1 MLYFG
6 SRNFGQANYGHEL
19 ISQATV
25 DEVTTTSNMDVAG
38 YLIFDTCA
46 IDPKAVV
53 NIDIAAGIQRMGYL
67 QIQPTATMIA
77 SGIQMEWQAWTNLG
91 QGTATM
97 LSSGY
102 IAWDSQFID
111 DVTWT
116 TQTVD

>member
-38 YLIFDTCA
+38 YLIFDTCTL
-46 IDPKAVV
+46 DPQAEV
-53 NIDIAAGIQRMGYL
+53 NVDIAAGIQRMGHL
-67 QIQPTATMIA
+67 DIRPTSTIIASRVLMEWHPQLATPKSTATAFA
-77 SGIQMEWQAWTNLG
+77 SGF
-91 QGTATM
+91 
-97 LSSGY
+97 
-102 IAWDSQFID
+102 IAWDSQFVD
-111 DVTWT
+111 DATWT

>member
-19 ISQATV
+19 ISQAS
-25 DEVTTTSNMDVAG
+25 DKVTTTSTMQVAG
-38 YLIFDTCA
+38 YRLIEDCG

-53 NIDIAAGIQRMGYL
+53 NVDIAAGIQRMGYL
-67 QIQPTATMIA
+67 QIEPTATMIA
-77 SGIQMEWQAWTNLG
+77 SGIQMEWKAWTNLG
-91 QGTATM
+91 QGTVTM

-111 DVTWT
+111 SATWT

>member
-38 YLIFDTCA
+38 YIFFDTCA
-46 IDPKAVV
+46 IDPQVTINV
-53 NIDIAAGIQRMGYL
+53 DIAAGIQRMGHL
-67 QIQPTATMIA
+67 DVRPTSTIITSGILMEWHPQMATPLSTATTQV
-77 SGIQMEWQAWTNLG
+77 SGF
-91 QGTATM
+91 
-97 LSSGY
+97 
-102 IAWDSQFID
+102 IAWDSQFVD
-111 DVTWT
+111 DATWT